1 MRFIDDQRVIAA
13 QQPVVLCLGQQDA
26 VGHQLDQRARLGA
39 ILKTHLIADRFAQ
52 RLSQFAG
59 DARRNRACSDA
70 SRLCVADGTFNAAT
84 CLKAYLG

>member
-13 QQPVVLCLGQQDA
+13 QQPVVLGLGQQDA
-26 VGHQLDQRARLGA
+26 VGHQLDQRAGLGA
-39 ILKTHLIADRFAQ
+39 ILKTHFVADRLAQ

-59 DARRNRACSDA
+59 NARRNRPRGDT
-70 SRLCVADGTFNAAT
+70 SRLCVTDGTFNAAT